1 MSVSIAKVSASK
13 AKDYYYEKDPLFNEN
28 GQGENLEWFGN
39 QAQML
44 GLEGAI
50 SKEEFSNIL
59 EGKSPD
65 GVTQLREGKAATG
78 QEVAAYDM
86 VFAPPKSVSI
96 LAIGGERDQGLI
108 EAHNSAVNKAL
119 EYAEKHFSNTR
130 SYEANENG
138 DTVRATTTQG
148 NLLVAKANHSVAR
161 SENGDIPDPHLHTHA
176 IIVNQVYDKES
187 DTYKALSAKEMF
199 NAQKLMDDIYKSEL
213 AKGIVELGYQLE
225 SKKHGF
231 DIKMEQSVIDTF
243 SSRHNA
249 IQETAAEMGATT
261 YKEVQHI
268 QHSLKSEK
276 KEYSKEDILGSIDKK
291 MEILGTSIESIR
303 DAAKAPMQFDFKN
316 ENEVLEK
323 AMTLLSANESVASQ
337 RALLSTAS
345 KLSAGQF
352 TYEELQTQL
361 DTVKKIG
368 QTQNEQLKSLGKNED
383 GEKVFTNLE
392 TYKIEKENDQML
404 QKMSEKQNSAVMTE
418 KQALAGLEDFEKKN
432 FKLSEGQ
439 KEAALSILSS
449 GNQAEAIQG
458 FAGSGKTTMLQA
470 INHALEQQNNTTNVT
485 ILAPTNKA
493 VIGAVEESK
502 LTSGKSFAG
511 QTTASFVMK
520 NDNTTKG
527 LIIVDESSM
536 LSAKDMNSILKNAR
550 ETKSKVIFMGDTA
563 QLKSI
568 SAGNAF
574 ENAQK
579 TLKTSELKEI
589 IRQQDPSE
597 MLIAHNARNKHTLHK
612 TFAELERSGKMI
624 EIKSEDA
631 RIEATATA
639 AVQRETLVGEKNGK
653 AFSKEVTYKDNV
665 ALSSTNDE
673 NKKINAA
680 IRDKLH
686 SSGEI
691 NKNDF
696 IRATVRVNQN
706 MSAQTQMLGDSF
718 KKGQT
723 VSTFGD
729 VKGMAKGVDYEIM
742 QINRTKNTLTLK
754 AEDGKFS
761 SVKLSAAAG
770 QLSVSTKEEAEFSKG
785 DMVVITNTDKK
796 AGIVNS
802 ERGIVTDIDKKS
814 GSITVDFGND
824 DKRNIDLSGGK
835 TGISHGYSM
844 TAHKSQGIS
853 ADRIQ
858 IHVNTS
864 KAGTDLNTFHVEAT
878 RQKLKSEVFT
888 DNIDSLKKQ
897 ASVEQIKTSIAGIE
911 KDESSFEKIEKSSKQ
926 NSTEKSDDHSEVKQA
941 PKQQEIEISR

>member
-28 GQGENLEWFGN
+28 GESENLEWFGN

-44 GLEGAI
+44 GLEGTI

-65 GVTQLREGKAATG
+65 GVTQLREGKATTG

-96 LAIGGERDQGLI
+96 MAIGGEGDKGLI

-130 SYEANENG
+130 SYETNENG

-276 KEYSKEDILGSIDKK
+276 KEYSKDDILGSIDKK
-291 MEILGTSIESIR
+291 MEALGTSIELVQ
-303 DAAKAPMQFDFKN
+303 DAAKAPMKFDFKN

-323 AMTLLSANESVASQ
+323 AMALLSTNESVATQ

-368 QTQNEQLKSLGKNED
+368 QTHNEQLKSLGKNED

-404 QKMSEKQNSAVMTE
+404 QKMSEKQNSAVMTD

-432 FKLSEGQ
+432 FKLSDGQ

-449 GNQAEAIQG
+449 DNQAEAIQG

-470 INHALEQQNNTTNVT
+470 VNHALEQQNNATNVT

-502 LTSGKSFAG
+502 VSSGKSFAG

-520 NDNTTKG
+520 NDNATMG

-550 ETKSKVIFMGDTA
+550 ETKSTVIFMGDTA

-574 ENAQK
+574 EHAQK
-579 TLKTSELKEI
+579 ILKTSELKEVV
-589 IRQQDPSE
+589 RQQNDSE
-597 MLIAHNARNKHTLHK
+597 KAIAHNARNKHTLHK
-612 TFAELERSGKMI
+612 TFAELERSGKMK

-631 RIEATATA
+631 RIEAIATA
-639 AVQRETLVGEKNGK
+639 AVKRETLVGEKNGK

-665 ALSSTNDE
+665 VLSSTNEE

-680 IRDKLH
+680 IREKLH
-686 SSGEI
+686 ASGEI

-696 IRATVRVNQN
+696 VRATVRVNQN
-706 MSAQTQMLGDSF
+706 MSAQNQMLADSF
-718 KKGQT
+718 EIGQT

-729 VKGMAKGVDYEIM
+729 VRGMAKGVDYEIV
-742 QINRTKNTLTLK
+742 QINRTKNSLTLRT
-754 AEDGKFS
+754 EDGKFS

-785 DMVVITNTDKK
+785 DMVVMTNTDKK
-796 AGIVNS
+796 AGILNS
-802 ERGIVTDIDKKS
+802 ERGIVTDIDKKN

-824 DKRNIDLSGGK
+824 DKRNINLSGGK

-853 ADRIQ
+853 VDRVQ
-858 IHVNTS
+858 INVNTS
-864 KAGTDLNTFHVEAT
+864 KSGTDLNTFHVEAS

-897 ASVEQIKTSIAGIE
+897 ASVEQIKTSVAGIE
-911 KDESSFEKIEKSSKQ
+911 KDDTSFEKIEKSNEQ
-926 NSTEKSDDHSEVKQA
+926 NSTEKSDDQSEVKQA
-941 PKQQEIEISR
+941 PKQQEIELSR

>member
-28 GQGENLEWFGN
+28 GQGENLEWFGE
-39 QAQML
+39 QAEML
-44 GLEGAI
+44 GLKGAI

-59 EGKSPD
+59 EGKSPN
-65 GVTQLREGKAATG
+65 GATQLREGKATTG
-78 QEVAAYDM
+78 QDVAAYDM

-96 LAIGGERDQGLI
+96 LAIGGEGDQELI
-108 EAHNSAVNKAL
+108 DAHNSAVDKAL
-119 EYAEKHFSNTR
+119 EYAQKHFSNTR
-130 SYEANENG
+130 SYEENENG

-148 NLLVAKANHSVAR
+148 NLLVAKANHSIAR
-161 SENGDIPDPHLHTHA
+161 SEGGTPDPHLHTHA
-176 IIVNQVYDKES
+176 IIVNQVYDKEN
-187 DTYKALSAKEMF
+187 DTYKALSAKELF
-199 NAQKLMDDIYKSEL
+199 NAQKQMDDIYKSEL

-231 DIKMEQSVIDTF
+231 DIKMEQSVINTF

-249 IQETAAEMGATT
+249 IQETAAEMGAST

-276 KEYSKEDILGSIDKK
+276 KEYSKHDILSSIDKK
-291 MEILGTSIESIR
+291 MTALGTSIESIR
-303 DAAKAPMQFDFKN
+303 DSAKAPMQFDFKN

-323 AMTLLSANESVASQ
+323 AMTLLSANESVATQ
-337 RALLSTAS
+337 RQLLSIAS
-345 KLSAGQF
+345 NLAAGQF

-368 QTQNEQLKSLGKNED
+368 QTQNNQLKSLGKNED

-404 QKMSEKQNSAVMTE
+404 QIMSEKQNSVIMSE

-432 FKLSEGQ
+432 FKLLEGQ
-439 KEAALSILSS
+439 KEAALSILS
-449 GNQAEAIQG
+449 GDNQAEAIQG

-470 INHALEQQNNTTNVT
+470 VNHALEQQNNATNVT

-493 VIGAVEESK
+493 VIGAIEESK
-502 LTSGKSFAG
+502 LSSGKSFTG
-511 QTTASFVMK
+511 RTTASFVMK
-520 NDNTTKG
+520 NDNSVKG

-550 ETKSKVIFMGDTA
+550 ETKSKIILIGDTA

-579 TLKTSELKEI
+579 TLKTSELKEV
-589 IRQQDPSE
+589 IRQQNDSE
-597 MLIAHNARNKHTLHK
+597 KAIAHNARNKQTLHK
-612 TFAELERSGKMI
+612 TFAELERSGKMK
-624 EIKSEDA
+624 EIKSENA
-631 RIEATATA
+631 RIEAIATA
-639 AVQRETLVGEKNGK
+639 AVKRETLLGEKNGK
-653 AFSKEVTYKDNV
+653 VFSKEVTYKDNV
-665 ALSSTNDE
+665 ALSSTNEE

-680 IRDKLH
+680 IREKLH
-686 SSGEI
+686 ASGEI

-696 IRATVRVNQN
+696 VRAAVRVNQN
-706 MSAQTQMLGDSF
+706 MSAQKQTVADNF
-718 KKGQT
+718 EKGQT

-729 VKGMAKGVDYEIM
+729 VRGMAKGTDYEIVK
-742 QINRTKNTLTLK
+742 INRTKNTLTLK
-754 AEDGKFS
+754 SEDGKFS

-770 QLSVSTKEEAEFSKG
+770 QLSVSTREEVEFSKG

-802 ERGIVTDIDKKS
+802 ERGIVTDIDKKN

-835 TGISHGYSM
+835 AGISHGYSM

-853 ADRIQ
+853 VDRIQ
-858 IHVNTS
+858 INVNTS

-878 RQKLKSEVFT
+878 RQRLKSEIFT

-897 ASVEQIKTSIAGIE
+897 ASIEQIKTSIAGIE
-911 KDESSFEKIEKSSKQ
+911 KDDSLFEKIGDCSKFCV
-926 NSTEKSDDHSEVKQA
+926 S
-941 PKQQEIEISR
+941 I